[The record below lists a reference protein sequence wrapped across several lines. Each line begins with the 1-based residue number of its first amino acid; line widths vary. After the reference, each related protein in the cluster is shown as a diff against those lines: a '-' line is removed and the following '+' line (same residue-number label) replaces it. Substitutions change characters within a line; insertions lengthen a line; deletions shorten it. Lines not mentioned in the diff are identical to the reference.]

1 MFLFPEESEELP
13 QSFWDCEQHLADLH
27 GPHCLKARKRGVDM
41 ERIISGKVASIVD
54 IDKDRGSPRAA
65 TA

>member
-27 GPHCLKARKRGVDM
+27 GPLGRH
-41 ERIISGKVASIVD
+41 ASAV
-54 IDKDRGSPRAA
+54 
-65 TA
+65 